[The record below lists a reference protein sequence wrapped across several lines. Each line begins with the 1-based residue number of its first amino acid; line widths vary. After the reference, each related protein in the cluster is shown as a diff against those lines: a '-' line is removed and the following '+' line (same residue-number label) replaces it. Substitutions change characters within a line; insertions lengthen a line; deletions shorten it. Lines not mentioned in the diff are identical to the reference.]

1 MEEERA
7 AVKLEMIIEVMKILV
22 VESWRIKVTTSIE
35 VKEETEEGIEEIE
48 GIIIILEE
56 EILEIETDSEVIIEM
71 KALM

>member
-1 MEEERA
+1 
-7 AVKLEMIIEVMKILV
+7 
-22 VESWRIKVTTSIE
+22 VTTSIE